1 MVKYLN
7 PHWEEIMEDFKVRAE
22 KLNILLAKD
31 HNQIGLVLK
40 IHLVVEHYLTSN
52 LQRNFELD
60 DIDSV
65 RLSFSQKTK
74 LIPKSDAAATWL
86 KPGIIELNKIRNK
99 YAHNL
104 STELKLD
111 DLIEI
116 KKIVKI
122 SRDISHNSY
131 EILLNDFAIICGSF
145 LGQSDQKI
153 AKLFREAFKK

>member
-65 RLSFSQKTK
+65 RLSFSQKQ
-74 LIPKSDAAATWL
+74 
-86 KPGIIELNKIRNK
+86 N
-99 YAHNL
+99 
-104 STELKLD
+104 
-111 DLIEI
+111 
-116 KKIVKI
+116 
-122 SRDISHNSY
+122 
-131 EILLNDFAIICGSF
+131 
-145 LGQSDQKI
+145 
-153 AKLFREAFKK
+153 